1 MSNDVQDA
9 NQIFASEPPEGE
21 AQPDRSTDL
30 DRDSIDLALRFLVGF
45 LSLSGDEAAR
55 RLLEEQRRLDRDPR
69 LWESETP
76 AGTKPLRR
84 KAWHL
89 GIGLMRRGQKR
100 ARRSLRSGYDIS
112 RRAAGQVSSMAN
124 RWGVSTVTSPVRKPA
139 AALLER
145 WRAEADRIIREGE
158 VEELQGKVLAT
169 GTLGTLTKEVMDE
182 IAENPDMHELVQD
195 LIGQQGVGMATSIMD
210 NARSVTLTADE
221 GGEALV
227 RWLLRRA
234 PRRELPPSPVQG
246 QRQTMYE
253 PTARVEQE
261 VADAG

>member
-1 MSNDVQDA
+1 MSSEPQDT
-9 NQIFASEPPEGE
+9 NQLFSPEPPEME
-21 AQPDRSTDL
+21 AQPDRSEDF

-45 LSLSGDEAAR
+45 LALGGDEAAR
-55 RLLEEQRRLDRDPR
+55 RLQETQQRMDRDPTS
-69 LWESETP
+69 WASEAP
-76 AGTKPLRR
+76 AEGKPLRR
-84 KAWHL
+84 QAWHL

-100 ARRSLRSGYDIS
+100 VRRRLRSSYDLY
-112 RRAAGQVSSMAN
+112 RRAVGRVSSASD
-124 RWGVSTVTSPVRKPA
+124 RRVVRTLTSPVRKPV

-145 WRAEADRIIREGE
+145 GRAEAARIIREGQL
-158 VEELQGKVLAT
+158 EEQQGRVLAT
-169 GTLGTLTKEVMDE
+169 GTIGTLTLEVMDE
-182 IAENPDMHELVQD
+182 IAGNPEMQEFVQD

-227 RWLLRRA
+227 RWLLRRT

-261 VADAG
+261 VSNAG